1 MINKI
6 LRAVRVIFLLTFTIC
21 ILPDTNA
28 QIIQETHSTQAI
40 GGALST
46 GGNYQHFATVG
57 NLNLATQGGNYVN
70 SSAFMSTSAAVDT
83 TQSNTI
89 DIYVNM
95 NWAINEGLFNPS
107 TDSLDIA
114 GSMNDWQ
121 GGLFLSDP
129 DSDGIYYA
137 HVPEFDA
144 YSYEYKVRINASWN
158 TAEFP
163 GGNNRIIELE
173 AGENTINIWYNNENL
188 HNPMVTFQLDITDAL
203 SIGDFPVGT
212 APKVTI
218 TNRLTQ
224 VATTYD
230 LKSIDDTS
238 YAISSYLF
246 VAEDTIDYTYS
257 LVDYYEQN
265 IREYIVT
272 ESDNNIVDTLAT
284 EGLVLCTFTLN
295 VDMNYQI
302 EKGTF
307 NPATDSLDVAG
318 NFNNWGGSMLLVDTD
333 EDGIYSADFSTNE
346 IGNIEFKTRL
356 NRSWNWGEHEF
367 RGDSAR
373 TFYVDDN
380 IHYSFDF
387 AYNDEYINNP
397 EVVFAVNMDK
407 QIADG
412 NFDPEIDHVEL
423 AIFTSSGKIKN
434 YYLLEQLEA
443 NTYGIQ
449 LRAKNTDQIYNYSF
463 LYKENDENNK
473 VVFEDEWNTFVV
485 PADGQYLEKWFNNDF
500 NSLDLN
506 VDMSLPI
513 ARGIFD
519 PAIDTLDLASN
530 FNAYGNGE
538 NRISFQDLD
547 QDGIYTVHLEGFS
560 QLDLEFKCKINNS
573 WEHGRHEFGE
583 ALDRK
588 IQLTSGHNVMDV
600 FYGDENSA
608 YPITTFKV
616 DLSKQIADGNFDTP
630 RLIDLIVFKEESD
643 FQAYHYIL
651 KADTGNVYTTSIQL
665 LDDAEEYIY
674 KYRIVEYLDTG
685 RIVYREN
692 DFRNYIVDATGTNT
706 ITDTFDDY
714 TFPTSVEFLV
724 DMNAEINQNRFNPS
738 EDYVDIAGDFNGWGD
753 GEQFKLN
760 DDNNDGIYTIKVE
773 NDLLNTINF
782 KARKN
787 GTWVP
792 GSHEYGGTALTRT
805 EYITPNQENVISYS
819 YNDELLSNPVTTFEV
834 NMEKAIYTALYNP
847 TDEKQSLHLKVM
859 GEDSTIVK
867 HRYLLKLKENG
878 IYTATSQLKNVNE
891 AYTFKVVI
899 ETEIEGSA
907 PKKVEEYAFRN
918 YSVLPDSGNLVTF
931 AFNNETLVNSLQL
944 TVDMRWAAENN
955 RFNPDS
961 HAVNFIGSLSNWQND
976 IVLTDDD
983 QDLIYSVFI
992 DSIPTLSSEFK
1003 IRLNDSWNE
1012 SELGFTNNRLLN
1024 LERGENTLAI
1034 FYDRENID
1042 NPITSFE
1049 VDMSK
1054 IVLEN
1059 ELTNQGAVLLYVY
1072 ENEQAEEPIKGYALT
1087 NKYDY
1092 VYGTSSQI
1100 KEVNASY
1107 VYKLAYQLNTEPET
1121 FENNFSAHKVVS
1133 ATTLFH
1139 HFNNEEY
1146 YTGLTFTVD
1155 MNGMIENGRFNPAK
1169 DTLDIVGS
1177 MTEWSTNPITLSD
1190 NNNDNIYQGSFE
1202 VYNHAEDTITFK
1214 TRINGSWNDLMH
1226 EYPGGG
1232 QVRSIVPVQGETQ
1245 QIVFD
1250 FDDEDVDNTAVIF
1263 KVNMAHQITLEK
1275 FDPTIEGAELR
1286 IKLFDGTQFSSYPLL
1301 QDEDGLY
1308 SFTTQKFDADS
1319 TFSFKVM
1326 YQYPNDSTVWDI
1338 TEENETR
1345 AYVKA
1350 NSQQTISFWFND
1362 EMPEERF
1369 TAIWQVNMQS
1379 AISFSDFDVANDVVS
1394 IKGSFDNWA
1403 DEVVL
1408 TKSDSSNIYTTSV
1421 ALPESII
1428 YYQLFVNGVAEA
1440 FVAQDES
1447 NNRSHHL
1454 SENNTIINVVYNF
1467 EEVEKITEEEVQTTE
1482 GDDGTVIV
1490 EIAIEVFEELE
1501 GEVTYQVMLAN
1512 GDPLP
1517 DWIIF
1522 DPETMTFT
1530 VDPSKVPSGARVEDL
1545 ISDLDIIILA
1555 SDETGKSVAVE
1566 VTLPTEEIIADA
1578 QEEEDDED
1586 VNGLEDE
1593 LAALWNVYP
1602 TLVEDRTVI
1611 VPPTSEKYVLSIYSS
1626 TGKKVLEKELEGE
1639 QNILLPNLTSGL
1651 YILKI
1656 NTPILSIEKK
1666 IVKK

>member
-1 MINKI
+1 MIHKV
-6 LRAVRVIFLLTFTIC
+6 LRALKVIFLLTFTVC
-21 ILPDTNA
+21 ILPNTNA
-28 QIIQETHSTQAI
+28 QIIQETHSVQAI
-40 GGALST
+40 GGTLSEA
-46 GGNYQHFATVG
+46 GNYQHFASVG

-95 NWAINEGLFNPS
+95 NWAINEGYFYPA

-114 GSMNDWQ
+114 GSMNEWQ
-121 GGLFLSDP
+121 GGLFLTDP

-137 HVPEFDA
+137 HVPEF
-144 YSYEYKVRINASWN
+144 SEFQYEYKVRINASWN

-163 GGNNRIIELE
+163 GGSNRIVDLE

-188 HNPMVTFQLDITDAL
+188 DNPMVTFQLDITDAL

-212 APKVTI
+212 APKI
-218 TNRLTQ
+218 SLTNRATQ
-224 VATTYD
+224 VATNYD
-230 LKSIDDTS
+230 LKYINDTT
-238 YAISSYLF
+238 YTITSYLF
-246 VAEDTIDYTYS
+246 IAEDTIDYAYS
-257 LVDYYEQN
+257 LVDYYEPN
-265 IREYIVT
+265 AREYIVT
-272 ESDNNIVDTLAT
+272 ENDNTITDTLVT
-284 EGLVLCTFTLN
+284 DGLIQCTFTLN

-302 EKGTF
+302 DKGAF
-307 NPATDSLDVAG
+307 NPATDSLDAAG
-318 NFNNWGGSMLLVDTD
+318 SFNSWSGSNLLLDAD
-333 EDGIYSADFSTNE
+333 QDGIYSADFSTNE
-346 IGNIEFKTRL
+346 IGNIQFKTRL
-356 NRSWNWGEHEF
+356 NRSWDWGQHEF
-367 RGDSAR
+367 RGDTAR
-373 TFYVDDN
+373 TYYVDDS

-412 NFDPEIDHVEL
+412 NFDPAIDHVEL
-423 AIFTSSGKIKN
+423 ATYFAPGSVKN
-434 YYLLEQLEA
+434 YYLLQQLDG
-443 NTYGIQ
+443 NTYGIH
-449 LRAKNTDQIYNYSF
+449 LRAKDTEEVYNYSF
-463 LYKENDENNK
+463 LYKKNDESEE
-473 VVFEDEWNTFVV
+473 VVYEDESNTFLV
-485 PADGQYLEKWFNNDF
+485 PAEGQYVEKWFNNDF
-500 NSLDLN
+500 NSLEIN
-506 VDMSLPI
+506 VDMTLPI
-513 ARGIFD
+513 ARGVFD
-519 PAIDTLDLASN
+519 PAVDTLDFASN
-530 FNAYGNGE
+530 LNSYGNGE

-547 QDGIYTVHLEGFS
+547 QDGIYTLYLQEFV

-573 WEHGRHEFGE
+573 WEHEMHEIGE
-583 ALDRK
+583 ATDRK
-588 IQLTSGHNVMDV
+588 HQLTTGQNVIDI

-608 YPITTFKV
+608 YPITTFNV
-616 DLSKQIADGNFDTP
+616 DLSKQISDGNFDAP
-630 RLIDLIVFKEESD
+630 RLIDLIVFKEEGD
-643 FQAYHYIL
+643 FQDYHYIL
-651 KADTGNVYTTSIQL
+651 KPDTGNVYTTSIQL
-665 LDDAEEYIY
+665 LDNAEEYIY

-685 RIVYREN
+685 RIVYKEN
-692 DFRNYIVDATGTNT
+692 DFRNYTVDATGTNT

-724 DMNAEINQNRFNPS
+724 DMNAEIYQNRFNPS
-738 EDYVDIAGDFNGWGD
+738 EDYVDIAGDFNEWGN
-753 GEQFKLN
+753 GEQLLLS
-760 DDNNDGIYTIKVE
+760 DDNNDGIYTIKLE
-773 NDLLNTINF
+773 NGILNTINF

-787 GTWVP
+787 GSWEL
-792 GSHEYGGTALTRT
+792 GAHEYGGTDATRM
-805 EYITPNQENVISYS
+805 EYITPNQEKIISFS
-819 YNDELLSNPVTTFEV
+819 YNDELLSNPITTFEV

-847 TDEKQSLHLKVM
+847 TNENQSLHLKVM

-867 HRYLLKLKENG
+867 HRYLLELKENR
-878 IYTATSQLKNVNE
+878 IYTATSQLKNVSE

-899 ETEIEGSA
+899 ETEVQGSA
-907 PKKVEEYAFRN
+907 PTKVEEYAVRN
-918 YSVLPDSGNLVTF
+918 YSVLPDSGNLIAF
-931 AFNNETLVNSLQL
+931 DFNNETLVNSLQL

-976 IVLTDDD
+976 IVLTDDN
-983 QDLIYSVFI
+983 QDLIYSAFI

-1003 IRLNDSWNE
+1003 IRLNDSWKE

-1034 FYDRENID
+1034 FYDRENRD

-1107 VYKLAYQLNTEPET
+1107 VYKLAYKLSTEPET
-1121 FENNFSAHKVVS
+1121 FEDNFRTHSVLS
-1133 ATTLFH
+1133 TTTLFH

-1155 MNGMIENGRFNPAK
+1155 MNGMIENGRFNPAN
-1169 DTLDIVGS
+1169 DTLDVVGS
-1177 MTEWSTNPITLSD
+1177 MTGWNTNPITLSD
-1190 NNNDNIYQGSFE
+1190 DNNDNIYQGSFE
-1202 VYNHAEDTITFK
+1202 INNHTEDTITFK

-1232 QVRSIVPVQGETQ
+1232 QVRSVVPEKGETQ
-1245 QIVFD
+1245 SIVFD
-1250 FDDEDVDNTAVIF
+1250 FDDENVDNTAVIF

-1286 IKLFDGTQFSSYPLL
+1286 IKLFDGEQFSSYPLL

-1308 SFTTQKFDADS
+1308 SFTTQKFEADS

-1326 YQYPNDSTVWDI
+1326 YQYPNDSTIWDI

-1350 NSQQTISFWFND
+1350 SSQQTISFWFND
-1362 EMPEERF
+1362 EIPEERF
-1369 TAIWQVNMQS
+1369 TAVWQVNMQS
-1379 AISFSDFDVANDVVS
+1379 AINFSDFDVANDVVS

-1403 DEVVL
+1403 DEVEL
-1408 TKSDSSNIYTTSV
+1408 TKSDSSNIYTASV
-1421 ALPESII
+1421 SLPESII

-1454 SENNTIINVVYNF
+1454 AENNTVINVVYNF
-1467 EEVEKITEEEVQTTE
+1467 EEVEKITEDEVQTTE

-1490 EIAIEVFEELE
+1490 EIAITVFEELE
-1501 GEVTYQVMLAN
+1501 GAVTYQVMLAN

-1530 VDPSKVPSGARVEDL
+1530 VDLSKIPSGARVEDL

-1555 SDETGKSVAVE
+1555 NDETGKSVAVE

-1602 TLVEDRTVI
+1602 TLVEDRTLI
-1611 VPPTSEKYVLSIYSS
+1611 VPPTSEKYVLSIYTS

-1656 NTPILSIEKK
+1656 NTQNLSIEKK